1 MEKVNVIAPAKI
13 NLSLDITGVDEKGYH
28 LLDMLMQ
35 TVSVFERIT
44 LTKQNNIT
52 MSSNAK
58 FIPVDSKNTAVK
70 AAMKFFEYTGIQGG
84 VHIHIKKIVPIKAG
98 MAGGSADAAG
108 VIVGLDYMYGTK
120 LSTEQMCEIGLMCG
134 SDIPFMIH
142 GGTKRIQG
150 TGDIIL
156 PAPQMP
162 PCHLVICMPTKGVST
177 PQAYANYDAMG
188 IKTTV
193 ETEKLV
199 EALKDK
205 NLAGIAKYMANDLET
220 AAGSEDTRP
229 IREKLVELGA
239 LGSMMTGSGA
249 AVFGIFDSEEKAL
262 CAEKALKN
270 SNVRAQLNIK
280 SVFVARPV
288 NFGASVKKR

>member
-1 MEKVNVIAPAKI
+1 MEQVKVIAPAKI

-44 LTKQNNIT
+44 LTKQDDIT

-58 FIPVDSKNTAVK
+58 FIPTDSKNTAVK
-70 AAMKFFEYTGIQGG
+70 AAVKFFEYTGVKGG
-84 VHIHIKKIVPIKAG
+84 VHIHIKKSVPIKAG

-108 VIVGLDYMYGTK
+108 VIVGLNHMYSTN

-142 GGTKRIQG
+142 GGTKRIKG

-162 PCHLVICMPTKGVST
+162 KCHLVICMPPKGVST
-177 PQAYANYDAMG
+177 PQAYANYDALG

-193 ETEKLV
+193 ETEKLMQ
-199 EALKDK
+199 ALTEK
-205 NLAGIAKYMANDLET
+205 NLADIAKYIANDLEP
-220 AAGSEDTRP
+220 AAGSEDTQP
-229 IREKLVELGA
+229 IKEKLMALGA

-249 AVFGIFDSEEKAL
+249 AVFGIFDDEEKAR
-262 CAEKALKN
+262 KAASAMKET
-270 SNVRAQLNIK
+270 VK
-280 SVFVARPV
+280 SVFLAKPV
-288 NFGASVKKR
+288 NFGASVKKRY